1 VNDTAFAEALEH
13 HQAGRLDAAA
23 ALYRAILAR
32 EPNHADSLHLL
43 GLITAE
49 TADPIAGI
57 TLIRRAMSLDPGQ
70 APHHNSLGH
79 AYRRLGAHYRQ
90 AVAVAPDVADIWYN
104 LANVQAATSSPGV
117 DFAYRTAICLAG
129 NPTIV
134 TWPGPL
140 MRGRH
145 TAAILRRIGC
155 EATVADTLDEY
166 VSITGRLARDPAW
179 RAQVRQAVAAGQAP
193 CVRCRA
199 LHARPGSIPDR
210 SGRGQLGMTWAD
222 TARHVVPWRI
232 HTSV

>member
-79 AYRRLGAHYRQ
+79 AYRRLGRI
-90 AVAVAPDVADIWYN
+90 AD
-104 LANVQAATSSPGV
+104 
-117 DFAYRTAICLAG
+117 
-129 NPTIV
+129 
-134 TWPGPL
+134 
-140 MRGRH
+140 
-145 TAAILRRIGC
+145 
-155 EATVADTLDEY
+155 
-166 VSITGRLARDPAW
+166 
-179 RAQVRQAVAAGQAP
+179 AVAAYQQALALRP
-193 CVRCRA
+193 DSAAIHNNRA
-199 LHARPGSIPDR
+199 TGLCDL
-210 SGRGQLGMTWAD
+210 GR
-222 TARHVVPWRI
+222 
-232 HTSV
+232 